1 MKTRVTFRV
10 DADLAESLRQL
21 PNQTAFVE
29 RALREALARECPLCD
44 GRGRVGDV
52 ALRVPDFRSR
62 RLPRLGGD
70 AARRLREIVRLG
82 RRVWATELDLARGD
96 AGWRFRLLRKDE
108 VLLAGDIDDA
118 SDRGVALSPTP
129 TTN

>member
-10 DADLAESLRQL
+10 DGDLAESLRQL

-44 GRGRVGDV
+44 GRGRVSGV
-52 ALRVPDFRSR
+52 RLRVPDFHAR

-82 RRVWATELDLARGD
+82 RRVWATELELARAND
-96 AGWRFRLLRKDE
+96 SWRFRLLRKDE
-108 VLLAGDIDDA
+108 VLLAGTIDDEA
-118 SDRGVALSPTP
+118 ARGVALGPVA
-129 TTN
+129 N